1 MIGTIVET
9 RIGRKFVVTNHAEGR
24 DVFIDVTDTSK
35 VPAYGTR
42 VFSMLK
48 QEEARKLA
56 GGLLGNNVAVIT
68 DLPEATLGAWDSRVH
83 AGNADRPVY
92 SDPEKIE
99 ETAKNL
105 LAIAKFIRKANA
117 EKEAAA
123 EAQKAKEAEAA
134 LAELEKQV
142 KLTERRDAL
151 ATKFRG
157 YKSTYSN
164 SSSIFMKSID
174 RIIELEDAAALTV

>member
-68 DLPEATLGAWDSRVH
+68 DLPVAKLNEGYVHSNDYYRVSH
-83 AGNADRPVY
+83 ADPNEIERNA
-92 SDPEKIE
+92 K
-99 ETAKNL
+99 AL

-123 EAQKAKEAEAA
+123 VAEKEADVAAEKARLEAA
-134 LAELEKQV
+134 V
-142 KLTERRDAL
+142 KLAERRDAL

-164 SSSIFMKSID
+164 SSTIFMKSID